1 MGSLLPLIA
10 ALGIALGVLI
20 FFLGLYSMS
29 TTTVAIQ
36 ERLEEYGARP
46 MTLEEIELSQ
56 PFSERVVKPLL
67 RGLARAVT
75 RFTPKTLMEN
85 AARNLEKAGNPYNWT
100 ATEFMGLRVLAGI
113 LLGFTGFLLTR
124 VAKVPLSRGVV
135 FFILLGLLGFAI
147 PSIWLGQK
155 IKARKKE
162 ILKVLPDAMD
172 LITVSVEAGLGF
184 DLALARVAEKWDNEL
199 AREFAR
205 FLGEVRIGR
214 ARHEAM
220 RSMAARVDL
229 PEFTGF
235 VASIIQAE
243 ELGAPISKVMRIQS
257 NQMRIRRRQ
266 RAEELARQAPIKM
279 IVVLVFLVFP
289 TIFIVLLGPGLIII
303 KNSGTFRG
311 IFGF

>member
-1 MGSLLPLIA
+1 MVNLLPLIA
-10 ALGIALGVLI
+10 AIGIGLGVLI
-20 FFLGLYSMS
+20 IFLAVYSMS

-46 MTLEEIELSQ
+46 LTLEEIELSQ
-56 PFSERVVKPLL
+56 PFSERVVKPML
-67 RGLARAVT
+67 RSLAKFVT
-75 RFTPKTLMEN
+75 RFTPKSILEN
-85 AARNLEKAGNPYNWT
+85 TYRNLEKAGNPYNWT
-100 ATEFMGLRVLAGI
+100 AIEFMGLRVLTGI
-113 LLGFTGFLLTR
+113 LLGLLGFLLMR
-124 VAKVPLSRGVV
+124 VTKVSLAKGMV
-135 FFILLGLLGFAI
+135 FFILLGLIGFLI
-147 PSIWLGQK
+147 PSFWLGNK

-162 ILKVLPDAMD
+162 ILKTLPDAMD

-184 DLALARVAEKWDNEL
+184 DMALAKVAEKWDNEL

-205 FLGEVRIGR
+205 FLGEVRVGK

-243 ELGAPISKVMRIQS
+243 ELGASIAKVMRIQS

-279 IVVLVFLVFP
+279 IMVLVFFVFP
-289 TIFIVLLGPGLIII
+289 SLFIILLGPGLIII
-303 KNSGTFRG
+303 KNSGSFRG

>member
-1 MGSLLPLIA
+1 MGNLLPLVA
-10 ALGIALGVLI
+10 ALGIAVGILI
-20 FFLGLYSMS
+20 LFLGLYSMS
-29 TTTVAIQ
+29 STTVALQ
-36 ERLEEYGARP
+36 ERLEEYAARP

-56 PFSERVVKPLL
+56 PFSERVVKPML
-67 RGLARAVT
+67 RSLARTIT
-75 RFTPKTLMEN
+75 RFAPKTVMEN

-113 LLGFTGFLLTR
+113 LLGLIGFLLTR
-124 VAKVPLSRGVV
+124 VAKVPLSRGLF
-135 FFILLGLLGFAI
+135 FFILMGLLGFMV
-147 PSIWLGQK
+147 PSIWLGQR

-162 ILKVLPDAMD
+162 ILKALPDAMD

-184 DLALARVAEKWDNEL
+184 DMALARVAEKWDNEL

-205 FLGEVRIGR
+205 FLGEVRVGR
-214 ARHEAM
+214 SRHEAM
-220 RSMAARVDL
+220 RSMAARIDL

-266 RAEELARQAPIKM
+266 RAEEMARQAPIKM
-279 IVVLVFLVFP
+279 IVVLVLLIFP
-289 TIFIVLLGPGLIII
+289 TIFIILLGPSLIIC
-303 KNSGTFRG
+303 KNSVAIRSV
-311 IFGF
+311 FGF

>member
-10 ALGIALGVLI
+10 ALGVSLSLLI
-20 FFLGLYSMS
+20 LFWGLYSMS
-29 TTTVAIQ
+29 ATTATIQ

-46 MTLEEIELSQ
+46 LTLEEIELSQ

-67 RGLARAVT
+67 RSLAKAVT

-85 AARNLEKAGNPYNWT
+85 TSRQLEKAGNPYNWT

-113 LLGFTGFLLTR
+113 LLSLVGLLLTR
-124 VAKVPLSRGVV
+124 MAKVPASRGLV
-135 FFILLGLLGFAI
+135 FFVLLGLLGFAI
-147 PSIWLGQK
+147 PSFWLGQK
-155 IKARKKE
+155 ISARKKE
-162 ILKVLPDAMD
+162 ILKTLPDAMD
-172 LITVSVEAGLGF
+172 LITVSIEAGLGF
-184 DLALARVAEKWDNEL
+184 DQALKRVAEKWDNEL

-205 FLGEVRIGR
+205 YLGEVGIGR
-214 ARHEAM
+214 ARHEALRDM
-220 RSMAARVDL
+220 SARIDL
-229 PEFTGF
+229 PEFTSF

-243 ELGAPISKVMRIQS
+243 ELGASIAKVMRIQS

-279 IVVLVFLVFP
+279 IVILAFFIFP

-303 KNSGTFRG
+303 KNSGVFKG
-311 IFGF
+311 VMGF

>member
-1 MGSLLPLIA
+1 MGSLLPIVA
-10 ALGIALGVLI
+10 ALGISLGLLI
-20 FFLGLYSMS
+20 FFWGLYSIS
-29 TTTVAIQ
+29 ATTATIQ

-46 MTLEEIELSQ
+46 LTLEEIELSQ
-56 PFSERVVKPLL
+56 PFSERVLKPLL
-67 RGLARAVT
+67 RSLARAVT

-85 AARNLEKAGNPYNWT
+85 SSRQLEKAGNPYNWT

-124 VAKVPLSRGVV
+124 MAKVPVSKGGV
-135 FFILLGLLGFAI
+135 FLILMGLLGFAI
-147 PSIWLGQK
+147 PSFWLGQK

-184 DLALARVAEKWDNEL
+184 DQALKRVAEKWNNEL
-199 AREFAR
+199 AKEFAR
-205 FLGEVRIGR
+205 YLRETGLGK
-214 ARHEAM
+214 ARHEALRNM
-220 RSMAARVDL
+220 SARIDL
-229 PEFTGF
+229 PEFTSF

-243 ELGAPISKVMRIQS
+243 ELGASIAKVMRIQS

-279 IVVLVFLVFP
+279 IMVLAFFVFP
-289 TIFIVLLGPGLIII
+289 TLFIVLLGPGLIVI
-303 KNSGTFRG
+303 KNSGVFKG
-311 IFGF
+311 VMGF